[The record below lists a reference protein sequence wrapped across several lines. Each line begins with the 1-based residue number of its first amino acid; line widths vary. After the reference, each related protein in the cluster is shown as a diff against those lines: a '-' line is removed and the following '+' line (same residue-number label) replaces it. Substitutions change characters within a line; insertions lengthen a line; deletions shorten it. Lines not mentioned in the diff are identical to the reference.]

1 MCIHSRQHRIHDPSS
16 FAHWAPEDRHHRS
29 AICFICKRKKLL
41 DEASI
46 LYPTRT
52 TPSEYK
58 HAFAIPWLLGLENEA
73 IRRRGRCKN
82 EQLKELSQRYWE
94 SLAQEIRD
102 TRPEH
107 LILSAES
114 FWILR
119 KASEEK
125 VSFFREAIHSIAS
138 EVSVAG
144 YLKSP
149 ASYFTSMINQKP
161 RNYRE
166 VFLARPNYYRS
177 AIQAWESV
185 GFNHYSWRI
194 FDRSQL
200 SNGDIID
207 DFCTHHLPPT
217 FQAESL
223 NREGVEQANSS
234 VSNEALIVL
243 EELVQERPILREN
256 IYDHRR
262 SKVVDILRD
271 ADRSVGGQCRPSL
284 TEQAKASIIRRSQ
297 DLDWLRERGLNFP
310 DVDPALINQPHEDEN
325 HEQFT
330 GVADFC
336 PIDRDRLAHLRA
348 ASLPQINQLFSSKQ
362 RKLFWPFKG
371 VNRKT

>member
-1 MCIHSRQHRIHDPSS
+1 MTRLLLHIGHPKTGTTALQSVL
-16 FAHWAPEDRHHRS
+16 S
-29 AICFICKRKKLL
+29 ANAKKLL

-94 SLAQEIRD
+94 SLVQEIRD

-107 LILSAES
+107 LILSAEG

-125 VSFFREAIHSIAS
+125 ISFFREAIQSIAS

-149 ASYFTSMINQKP
+149 ASYFTSMINQKL

-166 VFLARPNYYRS
+166 VFLPRPNYYRS

-207 DFCTHHLPPT
+207 DFCTYHLPPT

-234 VSNEALIVL
+234 VSNEALIIL

-310 DVDPALINQPHEDEN
+310 DVDPALISQRHEDEN

-336 PIDRDRLAHLRA
+336 PINRDRLADLRA

-371 VNRKT
+371 VNRRA

>member
-1 MCIHSRQHRIHDPSS
+1 MTRLLLHIGHPKTGTTALQSVL
-16 FAHWAPEDRHHRS
+16 S
-29 AICFICKRKKLL
+29 ANAKKLL

-82 EQLKELSQRYWE
+82 EHLKKLSQRYWE
-94 SLAQEIRD
+94 SLVQEIRD

-107 LILSAES
+107 LILSAEG

-125 VSFFREAIHSIAS
+125 IGFFREAIQSIAS

-149 ASYFTSMINQKP
+149 ASYFTSMINQKL

-166 VFLARPNYYRS
+166 VFLPRPNYYRS

-234 VSNEALIVL
+234 VSNEALIIL

-284 TEQAKASIIRRSQ
+284 TEQAKASIIRRSH

-310 DVDPALINQPHEDEN
+310 DVDPVLINTAPREDDPEC
-325 HEQFT
+325 FT
-330 GVADFC
+330 CIADYC
-336 PIDRDRLAHLRA
+336 PINAERLGALRSVSA
-348 ASLPQINQLFSSKQ
+348 RRIDALFNPKTRRLWPLFSNK
-362 RKLFWPFKG
+362 K
-371 VNRKT
+371 

>member
-1 MCIHSRQHRIHDPSS
+1 MTRLLLHIGHPKTGTTALQSVL
-16 FAHWAPEDRHHRS
+16 S
-29 AICFICKRKKLL
+29 ANAKKLL

-82 EQLKELSQRYWE
+82 EQLKELSKKYWE
-94 SLAQEIRD
+94 SLTQEAREVK
-102 TRPEH
+102 PEH
-107 LILSAES
+107 LILSAEG

-119 KASEEK
+119 KASPGNIK
-125 VSFFREAIHSIAS
+125 FFRDSIHSIAS

-149 ASYFTSMINQKP
+149 ASYFTSMINQKL
-161 RNYRE
+161 RNYRQ
-166 VFLARPNYYRS
+166 VFLPRPNYYRS

-234 VSNEALIVL
+234 VSNEALIIL
-243 EELVQERPILREN
+243 EELVKEQPILREN

-271 ADRSVGGQCRPSL
+271 ADQSVGGQCRPSL
-284 TEQAKASIIRRSQ
+284 TDQAKASIIRRCQ

-310 DVDPALINQPHEDEN
+310 DVDAALKKQRHHDESP
-325 HEQFT
+325 EQFT

-336 PIDRDRLAHLRA
+336 PINRDRLADVRA
-348 ASLPQINQLFSSKQ
+348 ASLPQINHLFGSRQ
-362 RKLFWPFKG
+362 RRLFWPF
-371 VNRKT
+371 RKN

>member
-1 MCIHSRQHRIHDPSS
+1 MTRLLLHIGHPKTGTTALQSVL
-16 FAHWAPEDRHHRS
+16 S
-29 AICFICKRKKLL
+29 ANAKKLL

-73 IRRRGRCKN
+73 IRRRSRCKN

-94 SLAQEIRD
+94 SLVQEIRD

-107 LILSAES
+107 LILSAEG

-125 VSFFREAIHSIAS
+125 INFFREAIHSIAT

-149 ASYFTSMINQKP
+149 ASYFTSMINQKL

-166 VFLARPNYYRS
+166 VFLPRPNYYRS
-177 AIQAWESV
+177 AIQAWESI

-223 NREGVEQANSS
+223 NRKGVEQANSS
-234 VSNEALIVL
+234 VSNEALIIL
-243 EELVQERPILREN
+243 EELFEEQTILREN

-297 DLDWLRERGLNFP
+297 DLGWLRERGLNFP
-310 DVDPALINQPHEDEN
+310 DVDPALINTAPREDDPER
-325 HEQFT
+325 FT
-330 GVADFC
+330 CIADYC
-336 PIDRDRLAHLRA
+336 PINAERLGALRSTA
-348 ASLPQINQLFSSKQ
+348 KQKINALFEPRT
-362 RKLFWPFKG
+362 RKFWWLFGNK
-371 VNRKT
+371 

>member
-1 MCIHSRQHRIHDPSS
+1 MTRLLLHIGHPKTGTTALQSVL
-16 FAHWAPEDRHHRS
+16 S
-29 AICFICKRKKLL
+29 ANAKKLL
-41 DEASI
+41 DQASI

-82 EQLKELSQRYWE
+82 EQLKELSKKYWE
-94 SLAQEIRD
+94 SLTQEAREAK
-102 TRPEH
+102 PEH
-107 LILSAES
+107 LILSAEG

-119 KASEEK
+119 KASPDNI
-125 VSFFREAIHSIAS
+125 SFFRESVNSIAR

-149 ASYFTSMINQKP
+149 ASYFTSMINQKL
-161 RNYRE
+161 RNYRQ
-166 VFLARPNYYRS
+166 VFLPRPNYYRS

-200 SNGDIID
+200 INGDIID

-234 VSNEALIVL
+234 VSNEALVIL
-243 EELVQERPILREN
+243 EELVKERPILREN

-271 ADRSVGGQCRPSL
+271 ADQSVGGQCRPHL
-284 TEQAKASIIRRSQ
+284 TEQAKASIVMRCQ
-297 DLDWLRERGLNFP
+297 DLRWLQERGLNFP
-310 DVDPALINQPHEDEN
+310 DVDPALINAGQNDTAPD
-325 HEQFT
+325 QFT
-330 GVADFC
+330 RVADFC
-336 PIDRDRLAHLRA
+336 PIDANRLQSVRE
-348 ASLPQINQLFSSKQ
+348 ASEPKIRSLFEPQKNS
-362 RKLFWPFKG
+362 LFWSFF
-371 VNRKT
+371 RKQTDNSQ

>member
-1 MCIHSRQHRIHDPSS
+1 MTRLLLHIGHPKTGTTALQSVL
-16 FAHWAPEDRHHRS
+16 S
-29 AICFICKRKKLL
+29 ANAKKLL
-41 DEASI
+41 YDASI

-82 EQLKELSQRYWE
+82 EQLKELSKKYWE
-94 SLAQEIRD
+94 SLTQEAREVN
-102 TRPEH
+102 PKH
-107 LILSAES
+107 LILSAEG

-119 KASEEK
+119 KASPDK
-125 VSFFREAIHSIAS
+125 ISFFRESIHSIAS

-149 ASYFTSMINQKP
+149 ASYFTSMINQKL

-166 VFLARPNYYRS
+166 VLLPRSNYYRS

-207 DFCTHHLPPT
+207 DFFTHHLPHT
-217 FQAESL
+217 FQSESL

-234 VSNEALIVL
+234 VSNEALIIL
-243 EELVQERPILREN
+243 EELVKERPILREN

-271 ADRSVGGQCRPSL
+271 ADQFIGGQCRPSL
-284 TEQAKASIIRRSQ
+284 KEQARALIIRRCQ
-297 DLDWLRERGLNFP
+297 DLAWLQERGLTFP
-310 DVDPALINQPHEDEN
+310 DVDPDLINAAPLDGDPER
-325 HEQFT
+325 FT
-330 GVADFC
+330 HVADFC
-336 PIDRDRLAHLRA
+336 PINTERLGALR
-348 ASLPQINQLFSSKQ
+348 STSTKRINELFKPQT
-362 RKLFWPFKG
+362 RKLFWPFF
-371 VNRKT
+371 RKKNNPSI